1 MPKCEECGSKVVE
14 EKGYQVCS
22 RCGLALQRI
31 LEGSE
36 KSIKTTSKRHRRIP
50 KGKKT
55 IIGITEIDT
64 QALEFMK
71 EVFVLLEIPI
81 KIQEQTRSCY
91 YKCARNYPD
100 LITDHVLLTA
110 VCLINTIGES
120 NLTINDVI
128 EVYRLFGRILLEED
142 IRELMEK
149 IDERSNI
156 LDKSEYELLEK
167 KVSEY
172 IDKKD
177 VLSIDELVTGENE
190 DFQYQEKRYM
200 DIIVEALAEI
210 NTEQSVEALVRYFEK
225 GCINSSEIINH
236 LAEMNTNY
244 VVKSLIEMVSD
255 GFDEDV
261 DLLVPL
267 FRTQSPD
274 FLLDIIKHESDYHE
288 HWIPFILKEFI
299 SNKDLTI
306 LEPVLYSILEGY
318 DIYFISSIK
327 EALDEL
333 EENEWFKNELNQAI
347 QSFQKVS
354 SDIRY
359 DFVPL
364 FRELLPDFNQ
374 HISDS
379 VDELIVSIKPIMKT
393 RFRTILNIEPV
404 EERNDIPL
412 EELQKVQK
420 LIKKDA
426 MSQEIK
432 KQIVSSFDLMTKPR
446 YKPTLFLTKK
456 GYELYHELNQHTY
469 FYMTKKPDFRKHY
482 AELLLEHRT
491 KGTTDTRDLRKKLY
505 SFYLQKK
512 PNISIF
518 GEIIFFLLQIQLTIE
533 TLKGIIDET

>member
-306 LEPVLYSILEGY
+306 LEPVLY
-318 DIYFISSIK
+318 
-327 EALDEL
+327 
-333 EENEWFKNELNQAI
+333 
-347 QSFQKVS
+347 
-354 SDIRY
+354 
-359 DFVPL
+359 
-364 FRELLPDFNQ
+364 
-374 HISDS
+374 
-379 VDELIVSIKPIMKT
+379 PIMKT